1 MWLYCIRIRIENQNQ
16 NMLSVWFLEPKNNF
30 GFLSYHG
37 FQIMVYY
44 FDLKNGIM
52 FIRQNF
58 VVPGIV
64 WSENLNGKLLEL
76 SNDLF

>member
-1 MWLYCIRIRIENQNQ
+1 MIVLHHNIE

-30 GFLSYHG
+30 GFLSDHG

-44 FDLKNGIM
+44 FNLKNGIM